1 MSETPSPDR
10 LTASLT
16 IERVTSTLID
26 QVVTRLRAALVEGLF
41 RPGERMV
48 ERDVC
53 ERLDVSR
60 PLLRE
65 ALRQLEAEGLVELVP
80 HRGPVVK
87 RLSAQEATELYDL
100 MAVVEGECA
109 RYCARRATAED
120 LAALRTH
127 TLALIEALQARDT
140 ARIVPCKKR
149 YYEALLTA
157 CHSQPIAAY
166 LRQIS
171 ARLSQFWSSSVRVSG
186 RVEEGSAE
194 LIAILEAIERRDED
208 AASLAAQTFIR
219 HARRQQDLR
228 AAADRNARDAV

>member
-1 MSETPSPDR
+1 MSTP
-10 LTASLT
+10 ASLT
-16 IERVTSTLID
+16 IDRVTSTLID
-26 QVVTRLRAALVEGLF
+26 QVVTRLREALVEGQF
-41 RPGERMV
+41 RPGDRMV
-48 ERDVC
+48 EREVC

-87 RLSAQEATELYDL
+87 RLTAQEATELYDL
-100 MAVVEGECA
+100 MAVIEGECA
-109 RYCARRATAED
+109 RYCARRATVQD

-127 TLALIEALQARDT
+127 TLALVEALQARDT
-140 ARIVPCKKR
+140 ARIVQAKKR
-149 YYEALLTA
+149 YYDALLTA

-171 ARLSQFWSSSVRVSG
+171 ARLSQFWSSSVQVSG

-194 LIAILEAIERRDED
+194 LLAILESIEHRDEN
-208 AASLAAQTFIR
+208 AAALAAETFIR

-228 AAADRNARDAV
+228 AAADRSTRHAV